1 MKCLL
6 SVSLLLPLLG
16 CVSARNAL
24 EMSQTLPT
32 ANEVIAHVREH
43 WGDDYSLRFASIA
56 ARRGQTAEL
65 LAVDTVKCNYYY
77 DIPDCS
83 FQVTARFEGG
93 PERTM
98 ELSSS
103 FDRDDEGR
111 LKAVLL
117 LVHERPR

>member
-1 MKCLL
+1 
-6 SVSLLLPLLG
+6 
-16 CVSARNAL
+16 
-24 EMSQTLPT
+24 MSQTLPT
-32 ANEVIAHVREH
+32 ADEVIAHVREH
-43 WGDDYSLRFASIA
+43 WDDDYGLRFASFA
-56 ARRGQTAEL
+56 ARRGQAAEL
-65 LAVDTVKCNYYY
+65 LAVDSVRCGYYY

-83 FQVTARFEGG
+83 FQVTARFEDG